1 MESEEFKL
9 MRDKALEQLR
19 NGQSLTGKDGVFA
32 PLLKQFIESVLE
44 AELSNHLDDFERL
57 SGNKRNGK
65 KSKTLKTDSGEI
77 QITTPQ
83 DRNSSFE
90 PQLVKKRETVL
101 ADNLAPKIIG
111 LYGLGM
117 SFRDISNHIKQ
128 MYDVEI
134 SHSTLSEITD
144 RVIPQVKAWQ
154 CRPLESLYT
163 IVWLDAMHYKVRDE
177 GRVVSRAVYNVL
189 AINKEGRK
197 ELIGM
202 YISESE
208 GANFW
213 LSVLTDLKARG
224 VQDILI
230 ACIDNLNGFSDAIS
244 SIFPEVEVQSCIVHQ
259 VRNSLKYVASKDQKM
274 FVKDLKKVY
283 QAVNKDLA
291 ETELINLEERWGS
304 KYPVVIKSWNSNWD
318 KLSVYF
324 KYDEQIRRLIYTT
337 NAVEGFHRQ
346 VRKVTKTKGAFP
358 NDMALL
364 KLIYLAT
371 ENISAK
377 WTQPLQNWGLTAQQL
392 CIRFGKRMKI
402 DCNF

>member
-1 MESEEFKL
+1 MESQEFKE
-9 MRDKALEQLR
+9 MQAKALEQLR
-19 NGQSLTGKDGVFA
+19 SGQSLTGKEGVFA
-32 PLLKQFIESVLE
+32 PLLKQFIESALE
-44 AELSNHLDDFERL
+44 AEMSSHLGDLERI

-65 KSKTLKTDSGEI
+65 KTKTLKTDSGEI
-77 QITTPQ
+77 VISTPQ

-117 SFRDISNHIKQ
+117 SFRDISGHIKE

-189 AINKEGRK
+189 AINREGRK

-202 YISESE
+202 YVSESE

-230 ACIDNLNGFSDAIS
+230 ACIDNLNGFAEAIAS
-244 SIFPEVEVQSCIVHQ
+244 TFPQVEIQSCIVHQ
-259 VRNSLKYVASKDQKM
+259 IRNSLKYVASKDQKLFM
-274 FVKDLKKVY
+274 KDLKKVY
-283 QAVNKDLA
+283 QAVNKSQA
-291 ETELINLEERWGS
+291 ETELINLEEKWGH
-304 KYPVVIKSWNSNWD
+304 KYPVVIQSWNRNWE

-324 KYDEQIRRLIYTT
+324 QYDEQIRKLIYTT
-337 NAVEGFHRQ
+337 NPVEGFHRQ

-371 ENISAK
+371 ENIAKK
-377 WTQPLQNWGLTAQQL
+377 WTQPLQNWSLTVQQL
-392 CIRFGKRMKI
+392 CIKFGDRMKI
-402 DCNF
+402 DL